1 MVLQKFKVD
10 MLLKNKVAVITG
22 SNRGIGLEIL
32 RTFVSNGARIYAC
45 ARKES
50 SDFLQTI
57 DELSS
62 ESGNKII
69 PIFFDLENTLE
80 IREAVRLINKTGT
93 KPNILINN
101 AGVATGSLFQMTTE
115 RQLHDELKTNFI
127 SQILFTQGIVKMMMR
142 NKEGSIINIASV
154 SGIVG
159 APGTLSYGATKA
171 AVIHSTKTISNE
183 VGRYNIRVNSIAPG
197 PVVTDMLDN
206 MDDDAKDKM
215 VESSALKR
223 LGKPSDVANLALFLA
238 SDLSSY
244 ITGQTIRVDGGMLQ

>member
-1 MVLQKFKVD
+1 
-10 MLLKNKVAVITG
+10 MLLKNKVAIITG
-22 SNRGIGLEIL
+22 SNRGIGLEVL
-32 RTFVSNGARIYAC
+32 KTFISFGANVIAC
-45 ARKES
+45 ARKPTTKYLEMLERLD
-50 SDFLQTI
+50 SD
-57 DELSS
+57 
-62 ESGNKII
+62 SGNKIT
-69 PIFFDLENTLE
+69 PIFFDLGDTSEVK
-80 IREAVRLINKTGT
+80 EAVRSIHKTGL
-93 KPNILINN
+93 KPDILVNN
-101 AGVATGSLFQMTTE
+101 AGIATGSLFQMTSE
-115 RQLHDELKTNFI
+115 KQLMDEMKINFI

-142 NKEGSIINIASV
+142 NKEGSIINISSV
-154 SGIVG
+154 SGIIG
-159 APGTLSYGATKA
+159 APGTLSYGSSKA

-244 ITGQTIRVDGGMLQ
+244 ITGQTIRVDGGIIQ